1 MFPHLT
7 PRHQSMDITKTD
19 NPVLLQTN
27 KQYLSIAVGVAL
39 SCFAVQVQAAN
50 TEQTYNESPVPE
62 AAFDYED
69 YDLSQDAD
77 KPSINT
83 ATVPAAQSRKV
94 VSKEFIA
101 QQAKLFFD
109 CTQVQASAAR
119 LACFDKV
126 AEEGKTPSYVTTK
139 PSVDLAKT
147 FKTTVSGNPQFV
159 FSEENTTVAAT
170 DNTATD
176 LTANEAANDGLDTV
190 GLTQREAQVL
200 EDVGVSQTDIE
211 KYTPL
216 SLSYDL
222 DKNSE
227 RGTWTVRPYRPTYI
241 LPLFYTFDPNLGPST
256 PSQPVEPYT
265 SNDVRNTELKFQLSL
280 KSKVAEDLFDTNAD
294 LWFGYTQE
302 SHWQVYN
309 EDNSRPF
316 RATDYQPEI
325 FLTQPVTADL
335 PFGGRLRMLGA
346 GAIHHSNGQDDPL
359 SRSWNRAYLMAGAE
373 WGKLSV
379 IPRLWTRVNN
389 EKANEDDNPDIED
402 FMGYGDVKFLYDLND
417 QQSISGTLR
426 YNPSTSK
433 GAAQIDYVYPLTENV
448 NGFVQL
454 FQGYGESLIDYN
466 HENTSIGFGIVLN
479 DWKGF

>member
-1 MFPHLT
+1 MFSHNTLQ
-7 PRHQSMDITKTD
+7 RQSMDLIKTRKNSLPQMTKHHLT
-19 NPVLLQTN
+19 T
-27 KQYLSIAVGVAL
+27 AVGIAL
-39 SCFAVQVQAAN
+39 ACFSVQVQAAN
-50 TEQTYNESPVPE
+50 NAQTYNELPVPE
-62 AAFDYED
+62 AAFEYED
-69 YDLSQDAD
+69 YDSSAIGNEQTMTANTSAQD
-77 KPSINT
+77 
-83 ATVPAAQSRKV
+83 RKV

-101 QQAKLFFD
+101 KQAKLFSE
-109 CTQVQASAAR
+109 CTQVQTSAAR

-126 AEEGKTPSYVTTK
+126 AEQGKTPSYTTTK
-139 PSVDLAKT
+139 QTVDLAKT
-147 FKTTVSGNPQFV
+147 FKTTISGNPQVVFV
-159 FSEENTTVAAT
+159 DENTTIAST
-170 DNTATD
+170 NNTATG
-176 LTANEAANDGLDTV
+176 LVANDSDAAESLDTV
-190 GLTQREAQVL
+190 GLTQRETKVL
-200 EDVGVSQTDIE
+200 ENAGVSQADIE

-241 LPLFYTFDPNLGPST
+241 LPLFYTFDPNLNPST
-256 PSQPVEPYT
+256 PTQPVEPYT

-280 KSKVAEDLFDTNAD
+280 KTKVAEDLFDSNAD

-316 RATDYQPEI
+316 RATDYQPEV
-325 FLTQPVTADL
+325 FLTQPVSANL

-379 IPRLWTRVNN
+379 IPRIWARVNN
-389 EKANEDDNPDIED
+389 ESSDEDDNPDIED
-402 FMGYGDVKFLYDLND
+402 YMGYGDVKFLYDLAN

-426 YNPSTSK
+426 YNPSTNK

-454 FQGYGESLIDYN
+454 FQGYGESIVDYN

>member
-1 MFPHLT
+1 MFFHIT
-7 PRHQSMDITKTD
+7 PRPQSMDLIKARKS
-19 NPVLLQTN
+19 LLPQAN
-27 KQYLSIAVGVAL
+27 QHYLTIAVGIAL
-39 SCFAVQVQAAN
+39 SCFTVQAQAAN
-50 TEQTYNESPVPE
+50 PAQTYKESAVPE
-62 AAFDYED
+62 TAFDYQSD
-69 YDLSQDAD
+69 GLAQSAD
-77 KPSINT
+77 PQSMTT
-83 ATVPAAQSRKV
+83 ATPTRPVMSQ
-94 VSKEFIA
+94 EFIA

-109 CTQVQASAAR
+109 CTQVQTSAAR

-126 AEEGKTPSYVTTK
+126 AEEGKTPSYVTPK
-139 PSVDLAKT
+139 QSVDLAKT
-147 FKTTVSGNPQFV
+147 LRTTISGNPQFV
-159 FSEENTTVAAT
+159 FVEENTTIAGAN
-170 DNTATD
+170 NTATG
-176 LTANEAANDGLDTV
+176 LSANEPDTKDGLDTV
-190 GLTQREAQVL
+190 GMTQKEAEVL
-200 EDVGVSQTDIE
+200 ENAGVTQTDIE

-222 DKNSE
+222 DQNSE

-241 LPLFYTFDPNLGPST
+241 LPLFYTFDPNLGPNT

-302 SHWQVYN
+302 SHWQVFN

-379 IPRLWTRVNN
+379 IPRLWTRVKN
-389 EKANEDDNPDIED
+389 ESANDDDNPDIED
-402 FMGYGDVKFLYDLND
+402 FMGYGDVKFLYDLAD

-426 YNPSTSK
+426 YNPSTNK
-433 GAAQIDYVYPLTENV
+433 GAAQIDYVYPLTKNV

>member
-1 MFPHLT
+1 MFSHIT
-7 PRHQSMDITKTD
+7 PRHQSMDLIKARKNLLPQTTKH
-19 NPVLLQTN
+19 
-27 KQYLSIAVGVAL
+27 YLTIAVGLAL
-39 SCFAVQVQAAN
+39 SGFTVQAQAA
-50 TEQTYNESPVPE
+50 TTQTYNELPLPE
-62 AAFDYED
+62 AAFEYEG
-69 YDLSQDAD
+69 YDVSQSADPQSMDA
-77 KPSINT
+77 
-83 ATVPAAQSRKV
+83 AAQTRPEMSQ
-94 VSKEFIA
+94 EFIA
-101 QQAKLFFD
+101 KQAKLFFD
-109 CTQVQASAAR
+109 CSQVQTSAAR

-126 AEEGKTPSYVTTK
+126 AEEGKAPSYVSPK
-139 PSVDLAKT
+139 QSVDLAKT
-147 FKTTVSGNPQFV
+147 FRTTISGNPQFV
-159 FSEENTTVAAT
+159 FVEENTTVVGTNNNKATNPVTVEPAAT
-170 DNTATD
+170 ET
-176 LTANEAANDGLDTV
+176 LDTV
-190 GLTQREAQVL
+190 GMTQSEAEVL
-200 EDVGVSQTDIE
+200 ENAGVSQTDIE

-222 DKNSE
+222 DQNSE
-227 RGTWTVRPYRPTYI
+227 RGTWTLRPYHPNYI
-241 LPLFYTFDPNLGPST
+241 MPLFYTLDPNLGPNT
-256 PSQPVEPYT
+256 PSQETETYT
-265 SNDVRNTELKFQLSL
+265 SNDVRNTELKFQLSF

-302 SHWQVYN
+302 SHWQVFN

-325 FLTQPVTADL
+325 FLTQPVTANL

-379 IPRLWTRVNN
+379 IPRLWTRVKN
-389 EKANEDDNPDIED
+389 ESANDDDNPDIED
-402 FMGYGDVKFLYDLND
+402 FMGYGDVKFLYDLPD

-426 YNPSTSK
+426 YNPGTNK
-433 GAAQIDYVYPLTENV
+433 GAAQIDYVYPLTKNV
-448 NGFVQL
+448 NGFIQL

>member
-1 MFPHLT
+1 MFSHTT
-7 PRHQSMDITKTD
+7 PQRPSMDIIKTRK
-19 NPVLLQTN
+19 NSLPQMN
-27 KQYLSIAVGVAL
+27 KHHLSIAVGIAL
-39 SCFAVQVQAAN
+39 SCFALQAQAA
-50 TEQTYNESPVPE
+50 QTYNELPIPETALEYDNDGLVQGTVQPSMTAKPVTTTQNRQMLV
-62 AAFDYED
+62 D
-69 YDLSQDAD
+69 
-77 KPSINT
+77 
-83 ATVPAAQSRKV
+83 
-94 VSKEFIA
+94 

-109 CTQVQASAAR
+109 CTQVQTSAAR

-126 AEEGKTPSYVTTK
+126 AAEGATPSYVNNK
-139 PSVDLAKT
+139 QAVDLAKT
-147 FKTTVSGNPQFV
+147 FKTTISGNPQLV
-159 FSEENTTVAAT
+159 FSEENTKVVAT
-170 DNTATD
+170 DTTATD
-176 LTANEAANDGLDTV
+176 LTANNAITDGLDTV
-190 GLTQREAQVL
+190 GLTQREAEVL

-256 PSQPVEPYT
+256 PSQPEEPYT

-346 GAIHHSNGQDDPL
+346 GAVHHSNGQDDPL

-379 IPRLWTRVNN
+379 IPRLWTRISN
-389 EKANEDDNPDIED
+389 ERANEDDNPDIED
-402 FMGYGDVKFLYDLND
+402 FMGYGDVKFLYDLAN

-433 GAAQIDYVYPLTENV
+433 GAAQIDYVYPLTKNV
-448 NGFVQL
+448 NGFVQV

>member
-1 MFPHLT
+1 MFSHTT
-7 PRHQSMDITKTD
+7 PQRPSMDIIKTRK
-19 NPVLLQTN
+19 NSLPQMN
-27 KQYLSIAVGVAL
+27 KHHLSIAVGVAL
-39 SCFAVQVQAAN
+39 SCFAVQAQAA
-50 TEQTYNESPVPE
+50 QTYNELPIPETALEYDNDGLAQGTVQPSMTAKPVTTTQNRQMLV
-62 AAFDYED
+62 D
-69 YDLSQDAD
+69 
-77 KPSINT
+77 
-83 ATVPAAQSRKV
+83 
-94 VSKEFIA
+94 

-109 CTQVQASAAR
+109 CTQVQTSAAR

-126 AEEGKTPSYVTTK
+126 AAEGTTPSYVNNK
-139 PSVDLAKT
+139 QAVDLAKT
-147 FKTTVSGNPQFV
+147 FKTTISGNPQLV
-159 FSEENTTVAAT
+159 FSKENTKVVAT
-170 DNTATD
+170 DTTATD
-176 LTANEAANDGLDTV
+176 LTANNATTDGLDTV
-190 GLTQREAQVL
+190 GLTQREAEVL

-256 PSQPVEPYT
+256 PSQPEEPYT

-346 GAIHHSNGQDDPL
+346 GAVHHSNGQDDPL

-379 IPRLWTRVNN
+379 IPRVWTRISN
-389 EKANEDDNPDIED
+389 ERANEDDNPDIED
-402 FMGYGDVKFLYDLND
+402 FMGYGDVKFLYDLANR
-417 QQSISGTLR
+417 QSISGTLR

-433 GAAQIDYVYPLTENV
+433 GAAQIDYVYPLTKNV
-448 NGFVQL
+448 NGFVQV